1 MARNEQLIRQHKIMQ
16 LLEASRFG
24 RTLEELRDDLV
35 RDLGLGNLHE
45 RTVRRDVEA
54 LTAAGLDIRT
64 DTLERGKVYML
75 GRVEKGIHKISVS
88 STELISLSIARELL
102 FPLLGTQYWQG
113 IESFWSKLR
122 DAVPEG
128 VWDHYQKYRKT
139 IHVFG
144 ALGKTYQRHEGIL
157 RTINRAVAE
166 HRVLEIEYASTGKP
180 AAVREIEPYG
190 LAVYQNSIYVV
201 AAAVEIDDPNER
213 LRHWKLDRF
222 RKATAL
228 DRWFK
233 PDPDVDLTEHL
244 SRSIGIFSSDAPVPV
259 QIRLGES
266 ASAWVREDPWH
277 PDQTLEPLDS
287 GDSLLT
293 VPASHPRE
301 LLPKV
306 LSLGSDAE
314 VVGPES
320 FRNAVAEVAVKL
332 AQRYKPAKPTPVDA
346 KK

>member
-16 LLEASRFG
+16 LLESSRFG
-24 RTLEELRDDLV
+24 RTLDELRDELV
-35 RDLGLGNLHE
+35 RDLGLNTLHE

-64 DTLERGKVYML
+64 ETRERGKVYLL
-75 GRVEKGIHKISVS
+75 GRVERGLHKISVS
-88 STELISLSIARELL
+88 STELIALSIARELL

-113 IESFWSKLR
+113 IESFWNKLR

-139 IHVFG
+139 LHVFG
-144 ALGKTYQRHEGIL
+144 ALGKTYEKHEGIL
-157 RTINRAVAE
+157 RTLNRAVAE
-166 HRVLEIEYASTGKP
+166 HRVVEIEYASTGKP
-180 AAVREIEPYG
+180 ATVREIEPYG

-201 AAAVEIDDPNER
+201 AAATEIEDPADR

-222 RKATAL
+222 RRATAL

-233 PDPDVDLTEHL
+233 PDPNVDLTEHL
-244 SRSIGIFSSDAPVPV
+244 SRSIGIFSSDSPVSV

-266 ASAWVREDPWH
+266 ATAWVSEDPWH
-277 PDQTLEPLDS
+277 PDQRLEPLES
-287 GDSLLT
+287 GGTLLT
-293 VPASHPRE
+293 VPTSHPRE

-314 VVGPES
+314 VISPDS
-320 FRNAVAEVAVKL
+320 FRAAVADVIAKL
-332 AQRYKPAKPTPVDA
+332 TLRYK
-346 KK
+346 

>member
-24 RTLEELRDDLV
+24 RTLDELREELV
-35 RDLGLGNLHE
+35 RDLGLTNLHE

-54 LTAAGLDIRT
+54 LTAAGLDLRT
-64 DTLERGKVYML
+64 ESRERGKVYLL

-88 STELISLSIARELL
+88 ATELIALSIGRELL

-113 IESFWSKLR
+113 IETFWNKLR
-122 DAVPEG
+122 EAVPEG
-128 VWDHYQKYRKT
+128 VWLHYQKYRKT

-144 ALGKTYQRHEGIL
+144 SLGKTYERHEGML
-157 RTINRAVAE
+157 RSINRAVAE
-166 HRVLEIEYASTGKP
+166 HRVLEVEYASTGKP
-180 AAVREIEPYG
+180 ATLRQIEPYG
-190 LAVYQNSIYVV
+190 LAVYQSSIYVV
-201 AAAVEIDDPNER
+201 AAASEVSDPADR

-222 RKATAL
+222 RKVTAL

-233 PDPDVDLTEHL
+233 PDPAVDLTEHL
-244 SRSIGIFSSDAPVPV
+244 SRSIGIFSGESPVLV

-277 PDQTLEPLDS
+277 PDQRLEQLDD
-287 GDSLLT
+287 GHSLLT
-293 VPASHPRE
+293 VPAAHPRE
-301 LLPKV
+301 LLPKL

-314 VVGPES
+314 VIAPDS
-320 FRNAVAEVAVKL
+320 FRQAVAEVVSKL
-332 AQRYKPAKPTPVDA
+332 ATRYADRSATGSVS
-346 KK
+346 

>member
-16 LLEASRFG
+16 LLEATRYG
-24 RTLEELRDDLV
+24 RTLDELREDLV
-35 RDLGLGNLHE
+35 RDLGLSNLHE

-64 DTLERGKVYML
+64 ETRDRGKVYML
-75 GRVEKGIHKISVS
+75 GRVEHGIHKISVS
-88 STELISLSIARELL
+88 STELIALSIGRELL

-113 IESFWSKLR
+113 IETFWNKLR

-128 VWDHYQKYRKT
+128 VWEHYQKYRKS

-144 ALGKTYQRHEGIL
+144 ALGKTYERHEGML
-157 RTINRAVAE
+157 RTINRAIAE
-166 HRVLEIEYASTGKP
+166 HRILEIEYEPTGKQP
-180 AAVREIEPYG
+180 SIRQVEPYG
-190 LAVYQNSIYVV
+190 LAVYQSSIYVV
-201 AAAVEIDDPNER
+201 AAASEVADPAER

-222 RKATAL
+222 HRATAL

-233 PDPDVDLTEHL
+233 PDPNIDLSEHL
-244 SRSIGIFSSDAPVPV
+244 SRSIGIFSGEATVEV

-266 ASAWVREDPWH
+266 AAAWVREDPWH
-277 PDQTLEPLDS
+277 PEQLMEPS
-287 GDSLLT
+287 AAGGVMLT
-293 VPASHPRE
+293 VPTAHPRE

-314 VVGPES
+314 VIAPES
-320 FRNAVAEVAVKL
+320 FRAAVADVVLKL
-332 AQRYKPAKPTPVDA
+332 ADRYGANA
-346 KK
+346 S